1 MSMKIALL
9 SWESLHSIAV
19 GGLAPHVSEL
29 AAALQRRGHEVHV
42 FTRIGPRQLGYE
54 NILGVHYHRCPYQT
68 HDDLLTE
75 NERMCNSFVWH
86 LAETEAFLN
95 RPFDVV
101 HGHDWLSVRAVA
113 QARTITDTI
122 GRWL

>member
-1 MSMKIALL
+1 MPMRIALL
-9 SWESLHSIAV
+9 SWESMHSIAV

-68 HDDLLTE
+68 HDDFLPITSGCATALSGIWLRRRPSLAYRLT
-75 NERMCNSFVWH
+75 
-86 LAETEAFLN
+86 
-95 RPFDVV
+95 
-101 HGHDWLSVRAVA
+101 
-113 QARTITDTI
+113 
-122 GRWL
+122 